1 MLLTSC
7 LEFSCFRHEML
18 WKLLFAHIQIP
29 RGRLEAMEEDRQ
41 SCRLSVGLTSCT
53 SLAKA
58 DPTPA
63 PVRCP
68 TCGQCV
74 STLSPQ
80 PGFIPQGDWLASWW
94 QVNYLS
100 TISTSGRAAEHSYWK
115 LTFSPHLQSVSY
127 CTILQVLTE
136 CLGSVKIVSYM
147 TSLTNVPIL
156 KWRTYNRGLLT
167 ITFA

>member
-1 MLLTSC
+1 
-7 LEFSCFRHEML
+7 ML

-115 LTFSPHLQSVSY
+115 LTFSPHLQSVLLHHPSSANRMPGLCENSILHDIFDQ
-127 CTILQVLTE
+127 CTNSKVKDIQPWAPDYNICLVIGLPQCLT
-136 CLGSVKIVSYM
+136 L
-147 TSLTNVPIL
+147 
-156 KWRTYNRGLLT
+156 
-167 ITFA
+167 